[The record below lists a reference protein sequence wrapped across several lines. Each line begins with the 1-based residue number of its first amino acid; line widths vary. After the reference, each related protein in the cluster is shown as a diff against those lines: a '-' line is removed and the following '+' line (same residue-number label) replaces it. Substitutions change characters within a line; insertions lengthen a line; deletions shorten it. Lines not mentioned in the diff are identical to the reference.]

1 MFSEMSSLSLT
12 LIGRLVGLWMPILC
26 ILSGCTSISVEPS
39 CPDELEV
46 GQSGTVMANERNPGE
61 IPTYAWEAF
70 PADAGTF
77 NDSSAPNTSFLAQ
90 KEGEVVIRL
99 TASDGLYQ
107 MIAECRITVVP
118 SVDVSVSFQ
127 VDPDPAVLGESAI
140 LFCSSVGETEAVTL
154 TLEQVDGPMVTLSP
168 LSEGV
173 ATFTPQ
179 EIGELAFS
187 CVGATEEGRQSEPSV
202 VTVSVTAS
210 PNGNGNDNTNEN
222 DNGTD
227 NENDNNGRRPPRP
240 GR

>member
-1 MFSEMSSLSLT
+1 MSLT
-12 LIGRLVGLWMPILC
+12 LTSRLAGLWMPILC
-26 ILSGCTSISVEPS
+26 ILSGCTSISIEPS

-46 GQSGTVMANERNPGE
+46 GQSATVMANEQNPGE

-77 NDSSAPNTSFLAQ
+77 DDSSAPNTSFLAQ
-90 KEGEVVIRL
+90 KEGEVILKL

-107 MIAECRITVVP
+107 MIAKCRTTVVP
-118 SVDVSVSFQ
+118 SVDVAVSLQ

-154 TLEQVDGPMVTLSP
+154 TLEQVDGPTVPLSP
-168 LSEGV
+168 LAEGV
-173 ATFTPQ
+173 ATFTP
-179 EIGELAFS
+179 EEVGELAFS
-187 CVGATEEGRQSEPSV
+187 CVGATEEDRQSEPSV
-202 VTVSVTAS
+202 VTVSVIAS
-210 PNGNGNDNTNEN
+210 PNGNGNDNVN
-222 DNGTD
+222 DNGAD